1 VRPGDWPYP
10 RIVAHRGAGKLAP
23 ENTLSALRL
32 GHAHGHRMAEFDVK
46 LSADGV
52 AFLLHDA
59 TLERTTDG
67 SGRADGQTWRELAQL
82 DAGAWH
88 SPAYAGEP
96 LPTLAAV
103 ARFCRA
109 NGMAVNIEIKPSPGR
124 ERETGAAVAIDA
136 AKLWHGADVPPLLSS
151 FAEAALAAAQETV
164 PALPRAYL
172 CDRLL
177 PDWLCKPAERVP
189 DAEPRPDPKAES
201 SLVDRLTRVASADVA
216 SGLAN
221 LQKMAESMTEN
232 VVKLMVVFL
241 LQTLIIPLVLGWA
254 LLRGVGALL
263 QARSRTG
270 T

>member
-1 VRPGDWPYP
+1 MKRGDWPYP
-10 RIVAHRGAGKLAP
+10 RIVAHRGAGKVAP
-23 ENTLSALRL
+23 ENTLAALRL

-67 SGRADGQTWRELAQL
+67 SGRADGRTWRELSQL

-124 ERETGAAVAIDA
+124 
-136 AKLWHGADVPPLLSS
+136 
-151 FAEAALAAAQETV
+151 
-164 PALPRAYL
+164 
-172 CDRLL
+172 
-177 PDWLCKPAERVP
+177 
-189 DAEPRPDPKAES
+189 
-201 SLVDRLTRVASADVA
+201 
-216 SGLAN
+216 
-221 LQKMAESMTEN
+221 
-232 VVKLMVVFL
+232 
-241 LQTLIIPLVLGWA
+241 
-254 LLRGVGALL
+254 
-263 QARSRTG
+263 
-270 T
+270 